1 MELEITRAFY
11 TLSTIAQALAAIM
24 GLVSAA
30 ALFRLQSIDSQMREL
45 AEPLVRVVRS
55 NPGLFDYRRT
65 DEVLESI
72 ARGYFYEGARLL
84 RDLLIATPAVKLNE
98 LEQRYLIDLR
108 TLSRWRPR
116 IVKVLVGLLLLSSVV
131 IFLSVTSMYGV
142 GQPFLVAWT
151 NELVALC
158 VGLFGVALVG
168 NIQLVR
174 LIISER

>member
-1 MELEITRAFY
+1 
-11 TLSTIAQALAAIM
+11 
-24 GLVSAA
+24 
-30 ALFRLQSIDSQMREL
+30 
-45 AEPLVRVVRS
+45 
-55 NPGLFDYRRT
+55 
-65 DEVLESI
+65 
-72 ARGYFYEGARLL
+72 RLL